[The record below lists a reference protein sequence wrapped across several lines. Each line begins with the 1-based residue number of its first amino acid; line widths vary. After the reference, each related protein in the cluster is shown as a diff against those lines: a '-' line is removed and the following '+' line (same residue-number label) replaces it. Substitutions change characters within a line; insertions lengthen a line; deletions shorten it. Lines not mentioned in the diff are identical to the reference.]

1 MPGSSLG
8 EGLLFIL
15 QAAEWDE
22 RVKWIGRRRQ
32 SHGQHRQCQPPTPL
46 AMRAASSSTGPAQ
59 ASREVGSQRSS
70 GRNCRLRVRWPSL
83 GAMEQTRA
91 GRPTEA
97 GARVGRTCV
106 PTVQLPCRTG
116 KEENARPS
124 GKTPHLWVRLNR
136 LLVWLGREGGP
147 QPRWRRLVGIEVG
160 VAMASVSIEAGG
172 RGRGQGKPTA
182 VSTNSRCSGF

>member
-1 MPGSSLG
+1 MSASSGLGADAKATVNTDNVNHPPRLQCAPPPAARVPRRPPGRSAASG
-8 EGLLFIL
+8 R
-15 QAAEWDE
+15 QAATVGCECVGPVWE
-22 RVKWIGRRRQ
+22 QWSKLGRGDRQ
-32 SHGQHRQCQPPTPL
+32 RQ
-46 AMRAASSSTGPAQ
+46 RQ
-59 ASREVGSQRSS
+59 ARG
-70 GRNCRLRVRWPSL
+70 L
-83 GAMEQTRA
+83 
-91 GRPTEA
+91 
-97 GARVGRTCV
+97 GRTCV
-106 PTVQLPCRTG
+106 PTVQLPCRTD